1 MTTEQQTEPVIPSEE
16 ATERDKAEEQP
27 TSRRM
32 AYKSVLIAV
41 VVGIIAIG
49 GLSFFIVQQQA
60 NPIDDTQ
67 VSEPSTPTQEV
78 IKRPESEMSIAED
91 KIEQIDQSLT
101 SLSGRIDRGFEA
113 QLAHRTD
120 VKRSLATLAET
131 VRAIKVAVADL
142 TESNHALGQRIDAAI
157 SRLNT
162 LIKETRKRKV
172 VQRKPVARP
181 KPRPAKTPPFHVD
194 AIDVWDDETYV
205 AISQAGRVAFL
216 RSGEQQSGW
225 TVTRIDRLKGRV
237 DLNGPAGQHY
247 SVSLQR

>member
-1 MTTEQQTEPVIPSEE
+1 MTTEQQPDQVIPSEE
-16 ATERDKAEEQP
+16 ATKRDEAEEQP

-49 GLSFFIVQQQA
+49 GLSFFIVKQPT
-60 NPIDDTQ
+60 NPIDDIQ
-67 VSEPSTPTQEV
+67 VSEPGTPTQAVIEIPASEV
-78 IKRPESEMSIAED
+78 AVAED
-91 KIEQIDQSLT
+91 KVEQIDRRLT

-113 QLAHRTD
+113 QLAHSAD
-120 VKRSLATLAET
+120 VKQSLASVAET
-131 VRAIKVAVADL
+131 VRAINVAVADL
-142 TESNHALGQRIDAAI
+142 TKSNQTLSQRIDAAI

-172 VQRKPVARP
+172 VQRKPAARP
-181 KPRPAKTPPFHVD
+181 KPRPAKIPPFHVD

-216 RSGEQQSGW
+216 KSGERQSGW
-225 TVTRIDRLKGRV
+225 TVARIDRLKGRV
-237 DLNGPAGQHY
+237 EFKGPVGQHH

>member
-1 MTTEQQTEPVIPSEE
+1 MTTEQQPEPVIPSEE
-16 ATERDKAEEQP
+16 ATKRDEAEEQP
-27 TSRRM
+27 TSRRV
-32 AYKSVLIAV
+32 AYKSVLSAV

-49 GLSFFIVQQQA
+49 GLSFFIVQQPGNPFDDARVPEPGTPMQA
-60 NPIDDTQ
+60 
-67 VSEPSTPTQEV
+67 V
-78 IKRPESEMSIAED
+78 IESPESGVAIAED
-91 KIEQIDQSLT
+91 KVEQIDRRLT

-113 QLAHRTD
+113 QLAHSAD
-120 VKRSLATLAET
+120 VKQSLASVAET
-131 VRAIKVAVADL
+131 VRAINVAVADL
-142 TESNHALGQRIDAAI
+142 TKSNQTLSQRIDAAI

-172 VQRKPVARP
+172 VQRKPAARP

-216 RSGEQQSGW
+216 KSGERQSGW
-225 TVTRIDRLKGRV
+225 TVARIDRLKGRV
-237 DLNGPAGQHY
+237 EFKGPVGQHH